1 MRIHTGPRPGNRTL
15 HALRTALLALITPLL
30 EKNPVKTLAAD
41 TALVFSMTRLI
52 WLAFAIAC
60 LRQIGAAGVAGWPEA
75 TLAIAIV
82 LAPPL
87 LSALERVDPRDVL
100 SFGQVLLGRFGL
112 GEARRLTSVY
122 AEEPSIHDNHNPD

>member
-1 MRIHTGPRPGNRTL
+1 MSPISAPPRAARTL
-15 HALRTALLALITPLL
+15 GAVRAALLALVTPLL
-30 EKNPVKTLAAD
+30 EKNPVKALAAD
-41 TALVFSMTRLI
+41 TSLVFSMTRLI

-82 LAPPL
+82 LAPPI
-87 LSALERVDPRDVL
+87 LSALERVDARDVL

-122 AEEPSIHDNHNPD
+122 AEEPSIHDNHEPD

>member
-1 MRIHTGPRPGNRTL
+1 MRTTDTSTGSAR
-15 HALRTALLALITPLL
+15 ALGAVRAALLALVTPLL
-30 EKNPVKTLAAD
+30 EKNPVKALAAD
-41 TALVFSMTRLI
+41 MALVFSMTRLI

-60 LRQIGAAGVAGWPEA
+60 LRQIGVAGVAGWPEA

-87 LSALERVDPRDVL
+87 LSALERLDARDVL

-112 GEARRLTSVY
+112 GEARRLASVY

>member
-1 MRIHTGPRPGNRTL
+1 MRTINASGRGAR
-15 HALRTALLALITPLL
+15 AVDAVRTALLALVTPLL

-82 LAPPL
+82 LAPPI
-87 LSALERVDPRDVL
+87 LSALERVEARDVL
-100 SFGQVLLGRFGL
+100 AFGQVLLGRFGL

-122 AEEPSIHDNHNPD
+122 AEEPSPHDDHH

>member
-1 MRIHTGPRPGNRTL
+1 MRTINASGHGAR
-15 HALRTALLALITPLL
+15 ALGVVRAALLALVTPLL
-30 EKNPVKTLAAD
+30 EKNPIKTLAAD

-82 LAPPL
+82 VAPPL
-87 LSALERVDPRDVL
+87 LSALERVEPRDVL
-100 SFGQVLLGRFGL
+100 AFGQVLLGRFGL

-122 AEEPSIHDNHNPD
+122 AEEPSPHDDHHTD

>member
-1 MRIHTGPRPGNRTL
+1 MRTTK
-15 HALRTALLALITPLL
+15 ALGAIRAALLALVTPLL
-30 EKNPVKTLAAD
+30 EKNPVKALAAD

-60 LRQIGAAGVAGWPEA
+60 LHQIGAAGVAGWPEA

-87 LSALERVDPRDVL
+87 LSALERLEPKDVL
-100 SFGQVLLGRFGL
+100 SLGQVLLGRFGL
-112 GEARRLTSVY
+112 GEARRLANVY
-122 AEEPSIHDNHNPD
+122 AEEPSPHDDHHTD

>member
-1 MRIHTGPRPGNRTL
+1 MHAIHTRGHL
-15 HALRTALLALITPLL
+15 IRTALLALVTPLL
-30 EKNPVKTLAAD
+30 EKNPVKALAAD

-60 LRQIGAAGVAGWPEA
+60 LRQISAAGVAGWPEA

-100 SFGQVLLGRFGL
+100 AFGQVLQIGR
-112 GEARRLTSVY
+112 AHV
-122 AEEPSIHDNHNPD
+122 

>member
-1 MRIHTGPRPGNRTL
+1 MQSTTKSRRGTEPLGAIR
-15 HALRTALLALITPLL
+15 AALLALVTPLL
-30 EKNPVKTLAAD
+30 EKNPVKALATDA
-41 TALVFSMTRLI
+41 ALVFSMTRLI

-87 LSALERVDPRDVL
+87 LSALERVEPKDVL
-100 SFGQVLLGRFGL
+100 SFGQALLGRFGL
-112 GEARRLTSVY
+112 GEARRLSSVY
-122 AEEPSIHDNHNPD
+122 AEEPSPHDDHHTD